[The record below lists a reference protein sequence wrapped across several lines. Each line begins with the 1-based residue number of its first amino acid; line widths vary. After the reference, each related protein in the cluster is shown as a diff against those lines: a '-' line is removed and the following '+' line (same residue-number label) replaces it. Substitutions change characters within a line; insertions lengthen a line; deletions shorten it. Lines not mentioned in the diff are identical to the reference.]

1 MSLYLMSCRSRQL
14 LGFLELGKTDANS
27 VTMYWSAPLLLI
39 VCFVKVEFFTQQN
52 AYSYATVHNMSEL
65 QSVSNYSMISQLHFV
80 LNYTIVDIR
89 IFGNVLWCFICW
101 SEY

>member
-52 AYSYATVHNMSEL
+52 AYSLLLCITCMSYKAFQTPQGSL
-65 QSVSNYSMISQLHFV
+65 NFIS
-80 LNYTIVDIR
+80 Y
-89 IFGNVLWCFICW
+89 
-101 SEY
+101 